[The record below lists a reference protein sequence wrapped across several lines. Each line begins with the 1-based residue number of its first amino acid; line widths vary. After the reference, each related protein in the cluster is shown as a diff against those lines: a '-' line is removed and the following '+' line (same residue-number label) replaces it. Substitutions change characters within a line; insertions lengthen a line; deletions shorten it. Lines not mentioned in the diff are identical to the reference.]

1 MNQSPEPKLKS
12 QWKDG
17 TRVWALIDITILAE
31 EPYYHL
37 RLVKGRHKYSERVVE
52 DIWFR
57 GKIELTMKT
66 CTNTVE
72 NCLPGRNWVRFYIE
86 VKGYDSRPVKSPP
99 VGPWWE
105 DGHGLGHVLGHVLVL
120 AYIPLQNSTEKE
132 AEKLLMEY
140 WPSAEV
146 IGSKVYD
153 AIRFTSQHP
162 CPKWW
167 KGDGLLNSC

>member
-37 RLVKGRHKYSERVVE
+37 RLVKGRHKHSERVVE
-52 DIWFR
+52 DVWFR
-57 GKIELTMKT
+57 GKTELTMKA
-66 CTNTVE
+66 CTNTAE
-72 NCLPGRNWVRFYIE
+72 NCLPGRNWVRFYTE

-105 DGHGLGHVLGHVLVL
+105 DAHGQKHVLII
-120 AYIPLQNSTEKE
+120 AYIPLQNSTPEE
-132 AEKLLMEY
+132 AEMVLKSY
-140 WPSAEV
+140 WPKATV
-146 IGSKVYD
+146 IDSRVQD
-153 AIRFTSQHP
+153 SIQFTSLYP

-167 KGDGLLNSC
+167 KDDGSFSSC